1 MVHGCLKDR
10 MNDWMKKC
18 RHTWATLT
26 AVLNLMFPLGCTWC
40 SLLSN
45 RPTSDVKV
53 TNTSTV
59 LWKIKNCENLR
70 NHKLQSLKK
79 KKKIFWTTCIIML
92 IFIDNREFNELMVI
106 YLPIAIK
113 PTLFS
118 GLERV
123 LEWHTRLT
131 ASCCAWNRVGMK
143 SPFLI

>member
-1 MVHGCLKDR
+1 MISTFQVLHFYRFFNWFKMNAIFSLKDYFNINFGWEKKWSMKRYQMVHGCLKDR

-79 KKKIFWTTCIIML
+79 KKNHFL
-92 IFIDNREFNELMVI
+92 NYI
-106 YLPIAIK
+106 YNYVDIY
-113 PTLFS
+113 
-118 GLERV
+118 
-123 LEWHTRLT
+123 W
-131 ASCCAWNRVGMK
+131 
-143 SPFLI
+143 

>member
-1 MVHGCLKDR
+1 MISTFQVLHFYIFNFSINSKLMLFSLSKTTSISTLDGKKKWSMNRYQLVHGCLKDR

-79 KKKIFWTTCIIML
+79 KNQF
-92 IFIDNREFNELMVI
+92 FELHV
-106 YLPIAIK
+106 
-113 PTLFS
+113 
-118 GLERV
+118 
-123 LEWHTRLT
+123 
-131 ASCCAWNRVGMK
+131 
-143 SPFLI
+143 